1 MSKGFKAAA
10 LIIAIVTVVFS
21 SFIGVMSAD
30 VMSSMSFGEVIST
43 DSVDRLSSTGE
54 NVGLVN
60 ALLIGTDKE
69 GLRSDTIMLVSFD
82 DNSNRVNILSIPR
95 DTRVELNGH
104 TEKINAAFGLG
115 MLAAE
120 EDPDVNDE
128 DMLIDEVKKITG
140 MPIHY
145 FITINV
151 DGFVDVIDALGGV
164 DFNVPYDMDYDDP
177 AQDLHI
183 HLEAG
188 EQHLDGQAAHDFVRF
203 RHNNDNS
210 APGEYVM
217 GDEGRIYWQQKFMEA
232 LAEQKLKPEYI
243 SKVDDLFDVIRE
255 NVRTN
260 LAFTDI
266 MRILNAALDVDLSE
280 MESYQLPGE
289 SAYIGGVWYYIYDE
303 QETSQLVGDVFK
315 PKSLAQWEEEKALR
329 QGQELLDAENSD
341 GGESTSSPETE

>member
-1 MSKGFKAAA
+1 MSKGFKATA

-43 DSVDRLSSTGE
+43 DSVDRLSATGE

-115 MLAAE
+115 MLEAE

-164 DFNVPYDMDYDDP
+164 DFDVPYDMDYDDP

-183 HLEAG
+183 HLKAG

-243 SKVDDLFDVIRE
+243 SKIDDLYSVIKE

-260 LAFTDI
+260 LTFTDI

-303 QETSQLVGDVFK
+303 EDTSQLVSDVFK
-315 PKSLAQWEEEKALR
+315 PKSMQQWEEEKALK
-329 QGQELLDAENSD
+329 QEQELLDEENSD
-341 GGESTSSPETE
+341 GGEPTSSPEGE

>member
-1 MSKGFKAAA
+1 MSKGFKATA

-43 DSVDRLSSTGE
+43 DSVDRLSATGE

-115 MLAAE
+115 MLEAE

-164 DFNVPYDMDYDDP
+164 DFDVPYDMDYDDP

-183 HLEAG
+183 HLKAG

-243 SKVDDLFDVIRE
+243 SKIDDLYSVIKE

-260 LAFTDI
+260 LTFTDI

-303 QETSQLVGDVFK
+303 EDTSQLVSDVFK
-315 PKSLAQWEEEKALR
+315 PKSMQQWEEEKALK
-329 QGQELLDAENSD
+329 QEQELLDEENSD
-341 GGESTSSPETE
+341 GGEPTSSSEGE

>member
-1 MSKGFKAAA
+1 MSKGFKATA

-43 DSVDRLSSTGE
+43 DSVDRLSATGE

-104 TEKINAAFGLG
+104 IEKINAAFGLG
-115 MLAAE
+115 MLEAE

-164 DFNVPYDMDYDDP
+164 DFDVPYDMDYDDP

-183 HLEAG
+183 HLKAG

-243 SKVDDLFDVIRE
+243 SKIDDLYSVIKE

-260 LAFTDI
+260 LTFTDI

-303 QETSQLVGDVFK
+303 EDTSQLVSDVFK
-315 PKSLAQWEEEKALR
+315 PKSMQQWEEEKALK
-329 QGQELLDAENSD
+329 QEQELLDEENSD
-341 GGESTSSPETE
+341 GGEPTSSPEVE

>member
-1 MSKGFKAAA
+1 MSKGFKATA

-43 DSVDRLSSTGE
+43 DSVDRLSATGE

-115 MLAAE
+115 MLEAE

-164 DFNVPYDMDYDDP
+164 DFDVPYDMDYDDP

-183 HLEAG
+183 HLKAG

-243 SKVDDLFDVIRE
+243 SKIDDLYSVIKE

-260 LAFTDI
+260 LTFTDI

-303 QETSQLVGDVFK
+303 EDTSQLVSDVFK
-315 PKSLAQWEEEKALR
+315 PKSMQQWEEEKALK
-329 QGQELLDAENSD
+329 QEQELLDEENSD
-341 GGESTSSPETE
+341 GGEPTSSPDVE